1 MLPSLS
7 GANQQYLADLQ
18 RMNSQLTDVTR
29 ELSSGLRVS
38 SVSDDPFAVAPIM
51 EDQTQITQLN
61 QLQTNL
67 NNLKPELQTA
77 DSALQQ
83 ASQNVE
89 SAISIASQTTSPMMD
104 ASGRAQLIV
113 QVQGILTN
121 LVNLS
126 ATSAGG
132 RYIFSGDLDHQVLY
146 ALDPTQ
152 PTGVKQLATATSTR
166 SITDQNGSRIWLS
179 KTASEI
185 FDNRNPDTTP
195 ATDNVFAAVNSLLT
209 ALQANNTAGAEASI
223 ANLKSADE
231 HLNQIM
237 GYYGI
242 GQSRVNDTLTQI
254 TSSLVSVQTDMSS
267 LRDADMTSA
276 AVQLNQLT
284 VQQQAAL
291 SARAKLT
298 GLNLFDFLA

>member
-29 ELSSGLRVS
+29 QLSSGLRVS
-38 SVSDDPFAVAPIM
+38 TVSDDPFAVAPIM
-51 EDQTQITQLN
+51 RDQAQMTQLT
-61 QLQTNL
+61 QFQTNL
-67 NNLKPELQTA
+67 NNLKPELETA

-83 ASQNVE
+83 AMQNVE
-89 SAISIASQTTSPMMD
+89 SAISIASQSTSPMMD
-104 ASGRAQLIV
+104 AAGRSQLVV

-126 ATSAGG
+126 ATSTGG
-132 RYIFSGDLDHQVLY
+132 RYVFSGDLDHQALY
-146 ALDPTQ
+146 TLDPTQ
-152 PTGVKQLATATSTR
+152 PTGVRQLATATSTR
-166 SITDQNGSRIWLS
+166 VITDLNGSPIWLG

-185 FDNRNPDTTP
+185 FDDRNPDTTP
-195 ATDNVFAAVNSLLT
+195 ANDNVFAAVNSLLT
-209 ALQANNTAGAEASI
+209 ALQNNDPVASEASI
-223 ANLKSADE
+223 ANLKAADD
-231 HLNQIM
+231 HLNQEL

-242 GQSRVNDTLTQI
+242 GASRINDNLTQT
-254 TSSLVSVQTDMSS
+254 TSSLESVQTNISS
-267 LRDADMTSA
+267 LRDADMATA
-276 AVQLNQLT
+276 AIQLSQLT

-291 SARAKLT
+291 SARAKVN

>member
-18 RMNSQLTDVTR
+18 RMNTQLTDVTR

-132 RYIFSGDLDHQVLY
+132 RYIFSGDLDHQTLY

-166 SITDQNGSRIWLS
+166 SITDQNGSQIWLS

-185 FDNRNPDTTP
+185 FDARNPDTTP
-195 ATDNVFAAVNSLLT
+195 ANDNVFAAVNSLLT

-267 LRDADMTSA
+267 LRDADMTTA